1 MTWKP
6 HINYI
11 KNNTINK
18 VNILKAINGTDWGA
32 DRNTH
37 IMLYKNMICSKLEYG
52 CCLYSTAAKSTF
64 NPIQVIQNNC
74 LRIATGALRNVKIE
88 TLEVESG
95 VYPIK
100 YHFDKICLRTAAT
113 IISTKDHP
121 LRHIINEYKINLQS
135 EIKPFSTRTHFIT
148 IKYKVPINKIE
159 PITPFKLDSR
169 KINKNNIF
177 LNENIHKADCPIKLL
192 QEAREIINSFP
203 DLEPF
208 YTDGSKKGD
217 NRSKAFKQLF
227 GI

>member
-37 IMLYKNMICSKLEYG
+37 IMLYKNMIRSKLEYG
-52 CCLYSTAAKSTF
+52 CCLYSAAAKTTF
-64 NPIQVIQNNC
+64 KPIQVIQNNC
-74 LRIATGALRNVKIE
+74 LRIATGALKNVKIE

-113 IISTKDHP
+113 IISMKEHP
-121 LRHIINEYKINLQS
+121 LRHIINEYYINLQS
-135 EIKPFSTRTHFIT
+135 EIKPFSTRTHFT
-148 IKYKVPINKIE
+148 AIKYKVPINKIE
-159 PITPFKLDSR
+159 PLIPFKSESR
-169 KINKNNIF
+169 RIN
-177 LNENIHKADCPIKLL
+177 
-192 QEAREIINSFP
+192 
-203 DLEPF
+203 
-208 YTDGSKKGD
+208 
-217 NRSKAFKQLF
+217 
-227 GI
+227 